1 MSLPRFCQT
10 AVICTSDAEAAG
22 DSVCRYDLD
31 SFQSGLV
38 VSSSLFG
45 ALAGS
50 SAAFVVGDKLGRR
63 RELLLAAVLYG
74 KLWTSRSQRSSKQ
87 LITLA
92 TWLS

>member
-1 MSLPRFCQT
+1 M
-10 AVICTSDAEAAG
+10 
-22 DSVCRYDLD
+22 CRYDLD